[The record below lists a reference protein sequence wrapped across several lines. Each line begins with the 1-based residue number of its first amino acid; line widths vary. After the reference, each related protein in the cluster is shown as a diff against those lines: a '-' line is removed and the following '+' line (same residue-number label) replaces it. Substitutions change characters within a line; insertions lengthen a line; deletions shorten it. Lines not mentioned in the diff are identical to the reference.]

1 MASKYA
7 SAEWKKAPIRAQIDE
22 ALKEVEQVKA
32 ALLALKSKAAELDEY
47 HQIRVAYAKQ
57 QSGGAD
63 RDKAWKPVAKM
74 GEFARTTAT
83 GELLRLEGW
92 MKSLIESELALN
104 TLLSPSGSSG
114 AIDYMVSRTS
124 FIKDQADSWVKFRW
138 VSLVLDLYKNSP

>member
-1 MASKYA
+1 
-7 SAEWKKAPIRAQIDE
+7 
-22 ALKEVEQVKA
+22 
-32 ALLALKSKAAELDEY
+32 
-47 HQIRVAYAKQ
+47 
-57 QSGGAD
+57 
-63 RDKAWKPVAKM
+63 
-74 GEFARTTAT
+74 
-83 GELLRLEGW
+83 